1 MKELPEVKKKANVY
15 LRFSS
20 IGIQMGGI
28 IAFFTWL
35 GTYLDKKQV
44 TETPIWTIVLSLF
57 GVAGSLYL
65 VIREVRKIDN

>member
-1 MKELPEVKKKANVY
+1 MKELPEVKKKAN
-15 LRFSS
+15 
-20 IGIQMGGI
+20 
-28 IAFFTWL
+28 
-35 GTYLDKKQV
+35 V